1 MQILFVILLV
11 LFSIGIGF
19 FVGVL
24 FFSLDTP
31 LSEKISSGIQSLGKS
46 QELPDQPP
54 SGGGEDHP
62 SQDRPSPEAKLLLQV
77 WQQKEDTILYGFKG
91 KFLRKGEL
99 PEDIRSIFEPFPPER
114 EAADRIFEKEE
125 APAEKKAAIPEQE
138 ETPLE
143 PLSLSSE
150 IDKILQEKLA
160 GSPLN
165 DKGIRLTENLNNE
178 IIIWVGL
185 TSYSSIDAIPDVE
198 IQKIIKESVE
208 DWENRAK

>member
-1 MQILFVILLV
+1 MQILFIILLV

-24 FFSLDTP
+24 FFSLDNP
-31 LSEKISSGIQSLGKS
+31 LSEKISSGIQSLGKN
-46 QELPDQPP
+46 QEEPDYPP
-54 SGGGEDHP
+54 PGGGEDLTSH
-62 SQDRPSPEAKLLLQV
+62 DRPSPDAKLLLQV
-77 WQQKEDTILYGFKG
+77 WEQKGDTILYGFKG

-99 PEDIRSIFEPFPPER
+99 PEDIRSILEPFPQKS
-114 EAADRIFEKEE
+114 EAADQIFEKEE
-125 APAEKKAAIPEQE
+125 IPAEKKAGASEKE
-138 ETPLE
+138 ETPLK

-165 DKGIRLTENLNNE
+165 EKGIRLTENLNNE

-185 TSYSSIDAIPDVE
+185 TSYASIDAIPDVE
-198 IQKIIKESVE
+198 IQKIIKESVQ
-208 DWENRAK
+208 DWEDRAK

>member
-1 MQILFVILLV
+1 MQILFIIFLV
-11 LFSIGIGF
+11 LLSIGIGF

-24 FFSLDTP
+24 FFSLNTP
-31 LSEKISSGIQSLGKS
+31 LSKKISSGVQSLGKS
-46 QELPDQPP
+46 SELSDQPTSEDVEDLP
-54 SGGGEDHP
+54 SYN
-62 SQDRPSPEAKLLLQV
+62 RPSADAKLLLQV

-99 PEDIRSIFEPFPPER
+99 PEDIRSLLEPFPQKR
-114 EAADRIFEKEE
+114 EGAVPFLDTEEPAVEKKAGAQEKEE
-125 APAEKKAAIPEQE
+125 TQ
-138 ETPLE
+138 E

-150 IDKILQEKLA
+150 IDEILQEKLA

-165 DKGIRLTENLNNE
+165 EKGIRLTENLNNE

-198 IQKIIKESVE
+198 IQKIIKESVQ